1 MSNMIETVEVSRQ
14 KERVL
19 TNTENPVKI
28 QHERADHSFLI
39 HRIAPLQKISK
50 KYKKI
55 KKVLLEGSI
64 PSIFKPNQVRESFD
78 PTN

>member
-50 KYKKI
+50 NI
-55 KKVLLEGSI
+55 NIDEGPLRGFNSLNI
-64 PSIFKPNQVRESFD
+64 Q
-78 PTN
+78 T